1 MRAVQTNWRKRL
13 AVITR
18 RSSGVLAGG
27 LACAA
32 MMGVAVA
39 ANAGYDGVYRGTATL
54 DRGDASVCGKA
65 TYPMSVTLVNGQFSI
80 VWDPSRHVGVNLQTE
95 SDGSFKGTQMYTN
108 GKTQAQLKAS
118 GHIAGNAL
126 DAHVEGEY
134 CSRNY
139 HLTKG

>member
-27 LACAA
+27 LVCAA

-39 ANAGYDGVYRGTATL
+39 ANAGYDGVYHGTTTL

-108 GKTQAQLKAS
+108 GKTQAQLNAS
-118 GHIAGNAL
+118 GRIAGNAL
-126 DAHVEGEY
+126 DAHVEGAY